1 MLPQIREDLSYYMR
15 SGLMIRYGASYGYYI
30 CASLSIV
37 GAIKM
42 ELSYLV
48 RSYYYIGAYSNN
60 KELIYI

>member
-1 MLPQIREDLSYYMR
+1 MLSQSREDLSYYMR
-15 SGLMIRYGASYGYYI
+15 SELMELKLLHF
-30 CASLSIV
+30 ASLSIV

-42 ELSYLV
+42 ELSYLL